1 MDCITYALPK
11 GRLMPATYRLL
22 NGVGVPCPEE
32 DGRRLVLEYPGN
44 CTKILLSR
52 PSDVP
57 TYVQYGAADL
67 GICGK
72 DTLLEFGPEVYEVL
86 DLGFGGG
93 RFVLAAPVEQVGHGL
108 DWRQSGLRVATKF
121 PRIASMFLES
131 QGIKHHI
138 IKVHGAA
145 ELAPKV
151 GLAEMVFDISATGV
165 TLQEN
170 GLGILADAGGT
181 TARLVANPASYKVKA
196 NELGT
201 IIQAIK
207 RYLAE
212 RGDAL
217 EDT

>member
-1 MDCITYALPK
+1 MDYTTYALPK
-11 GRLMPATYRLL
+11 GRLMAATYQMLK
-22 NGVGVPCPEE
+22 GVGVPCPEE
-32 DGRRLVLEYPGN
+32 DSRRLVLEFPDSG
-44 CTKILLSR
+44 TRILLSR

-72 DTLLEFGPEVYEVL
+72 DTLLEFAPEVYEVL

-93 RFVLAAPVEQVGHGL
+93 HFVLAAPVERVSHGL

-121 PRIASMFLES
+121 PRIASMFLEG
-131 QGIKHHI
+131 QGVKHHI

-170 GLGILADAGGT
+170 GLGILADAGYT

-196 NELGT
+196 RQLGLV
-201 IIQAIK
+201 IQSIK